1 MPITTVFF
9 DLDGT
14 LLPMEQEV
22 FAKAYF
28 GGLAKAAAPYGYE
41 PKALISA
48 IATGTRAMVKN
59 PGEKTNEEVF
69 WDTFAGI
76 YGEEARKDIRIFDE
90 FYQRDF
96 EKVRASCGFTP
107 KAREVISLVK
117 EKGLGAVLATN
128 PLFPRVA
135 TESRIRWAGLAPE
148 DFLLFTS
155 YENARH
161 AKPNLDYYRDILAE
175 LGLAPEECL
184 MVGNDVGED
193 MVAEKLG
200 MQVFLLTDHLIN
212 RTGEDTSRFPQGG
225 FDLLLEYIARL

>member
-117 EKGLGAVLATN
+117 ERALERCLPPIPSFPEWPPKAASAGQALPRRIFFCSPPTKTQGTQSLTSTITGTFLQSLA
-128 PLFPRVA
+128 LPR
-135 TESRIRWAGLAPE
+135 R
-148 DFLLFTS
+148 
-155 YENARH
+155 NA
-161 AKPNLDYYRDILAE
+161 
-175 LGLAPEECL
+175 
-184 MVGNDVGED
+184 
-193 MVAEKLG
+193 
-200 MQVFLLTDHLIN
+200 
-212 RTGEDTSRFPQGG
+212 
-225 FDLLLEYIARL
+225 